1 MRRKIINLILIL
13 SIISATSLMAM
24 FKETEVL
31 LIEAK
36 KEVGE
41 MTAKTLKKM
50 IDKEDEVI
58 LLDVRESEQRAEG
71 QIYADDSYAIS
82 RCNLEFEL
90 MKKIKNKNAL
100 IVTYCRGGIRSAFA
114 AQTLRKLGYKNA
126 TSLKG
131 GLKAWVKAGYVLETG
146 LGTTRLV
153 RFEE

>member
-58 LLDVRESEQRAEG
+58 
-71 QIYADDSYAIS
+71 
-82 RCNLEFEL
+82 
-90 MKKIKNKNAL
+90 K
-100 IVTYCRGGIRSAFA
+100 
-114 AQTLRKLGYKNA
+114 
-126 TSLKG
+126 
-131 GLKAWVKAGYVLETG
+131 GYVSLP
-146 LGTTRLV
+146 V
-153 RFEE
+153 VNNQ